1 VSAPAPSREA
11 LLDAIAAGR
20 RADPL
25 APVTVISPSHVAAL
39 QMRRALAERGPF
51 AAVRFETLP
60 RLAELL
66 GAGRLADGGRRP
78 LARPIGDHVAER
90 VGYGAQPPL
99 TPIADLPGFGRALRR
114 LFARL
119 RRGGLVGG
127 EPPPAEAGPHLAE
140 VMRLYGL
147 WRGEIAGFYDE
158 DDLLDAAADAVDE
171 DPAVAAELGTV
182 HLVPPGP
189 PSAAGRRLLEALGRA
204 RGGVAWAAEPEPTD
218 AVRLVLAPDLA
229 SEAREAVRAV
239 LVALDGG
246 AAVHEVAILH
256 GADPAYARPLRE
268 AMAAAGVPAAA
279 TPGLP
284 LVETPA
290 GRGVLALLEIAL
302 EDLSR
307 TAFIDALSV
316 APMRREL
323 PSGAGT
329 ARLRLGRWDRH
340 SRAAG
345 VTHGIT
351 RWREG
356 IRALAADRVQQMDDA
371 AREGFDRGW
380 LQEEVDEATE
390 LLAVVDA
397 LWTRLVELREERPA
411 ADFLRRLGATVAAY
425 LEPDAAG
432 MAEVQAEIERLGTID
447 AVGGTF
453 TLASF
458 HRALRV
464 NLEAAAIREGR
475 SGEGVLIADHRAA
488 AGLRFGHLVV
498 CGAAEGLLPAGPGAD
513 ALVPDAAWA
522 ALRADGHPL
531 VEDAALRVDRRREAA
546 ERAVACG
553 ASVVMTCPLYEG
565 AGAHD
570 RYPSPLALEA
580 ARRRDPSIAT
590 ATALREHPAT
600 DWLSTP
606 PSPLAAH
613 LRGPAVDAW
622 EAGLRGA
629 VLRVQAGGP
638 APAGDPL
645 ARPLAMLRARRGR
658 TLSEWDGNLS
668 GLDAGDWMRVPGVV
682 SPTRLENYG
691 ACGFRFLLSTLLGL
705 RVPDE
710 PSDDETIDPLTRGN
724 LMHRTLEDF
733 FTEARREGRPAVR
746 EAWTAA
752 DEARAQ
758 EILTGHLADARV
770 RGRAGLAV
778 FTRQDERALRADL
791 TTFLLADTEF
801 RRQTGAVPESFEQV
815 MAAEGPRGQRFRGYI
830 DRIDRDPVTGRLEI
844 IDYKTGRKPD
854 DDPSDPFAGGTRLQL
869 PVYLL
874 AAGDAPA
881 RASYWY
887 ISSRG
892 GFERVGCDSGPDT
905 DARFAATVGAVA
917 DGVAAGSFPAVP
929 GEFSEHWVEFANCG
943 HCDFTRICTRGRGE
957 DFARKADDDGVRPW
971 AGVARAA
978 APEAPGAPG
987 GGGDA

>member
-1 VSAPAPSREA
+1 VDRVSAPAPSREA

-66 GAGRLADGGRRP
+66 GAGRLAAAGRRP

-90 VGYGAQPPL
+90 VGRGARAPL
-99 TPIADLPGFGRALRR
+99 APIADLPGFGRALRR

-127 EPPPAEAGPHLAE
+127 ETPPAGAGPHLTE

-147 WRGEIAGFYDE
+147 WRGEIAAFYDE
-158 DDLLDAAADAVDE
+158 DDLLDAAAAAVD
-171 DPAVAAELGTV
+171 DDAAVAEELGTV

-189 PSAAGRRLLEALGRA
+189 PSAAGLRLLDALGRA
-204 RGGVAWAAEPEPTD
+204 RGGVGWAAEPGPSDE
-218 AVRLVLAPDLA
+218 VRLVLAPDLA

-239 LVALDGG
+239 LVALGEG
-246 AAVHEVAILH
+246 VAVHEVAVLH

-290 GRGVLALLEIAL
+290 GRGVLALLEVAL

-323 PSGAGT
+323 PAGAGT

-356 IRALAADRVQQMDDA
+356 IRALAADRAQQMADA
-371 AREGFDRGW
+371 TREGFDRGW

-390 LLAVVDA
+390 LLAVVEA
-397 LWTRLVELREERPA
+397 LWTRLVDLGVERPA
-411 ADFLRRLGATVAAY
+411 ADFLQRLGATVAAY
-425 LEPDAAG
+425 LDPAAAG

-488 AGLRFGHLVV
+488 AGLRFSRVVV

-513 ALVPDAAWA
+513 TLVPDAAWA

-531 VEDAALRVDRRREAA
+531 VEDAALRVERRRAAA

-590 ATALREHPAT
+590 ATALREHAAT
-600 DWLSTP
+600 DWLATP

-629 VLRVQAGGP
+629 VLRVQTGGD
-638 APAGDPL
+638 APDGDPL

-658 TLSEWDGNLS
+658 TLSAWDGNLA
-668 GLDAGDWMRVPGVV
+668 GLDAADWMRVPDVV
-682 SPTRLENYG
+682 SPTRLEHYG
-691 ACGFRFLLSTLLGL
+691 TCGFRFLMSSLLRL
-705 RVPDE
+705 RVPEE
-710 PSDDETIDPLTRGN
+710 PGDAETIDPITRGN

-733 FTEARREGRPAVR
+733 FREQKERGRPAVR
-746 EAWTAA
+746 ETWTDA
-752 DEARAQ
+752 DGERAQ
-758 EILTGHLADARV
+758 EILGGHLAAARQ
-770 RGRAGLAV
+770 RGLTGLPV
-778 FTRQDERALRADL
+778 FSGQAERALRADL
-791 TTFLLADTEF
+791 RGFLAEDGAF
-801 RRQTGAVPESFEQV
+801 RRATGAVPLLFEQPMNAV
-815 MAAEGPRGQRFRGYI
+815 GPGGQEFRGYI
-830 DRIDRDPVTGRLEI
+830 DRIDEDPATGERWV
-844 IDYKTGRKPD
+844 IDYKTGSVTELTD
-854 DDPSDPFAGGTRLQL
+854 ADPLAGGRKLQL
-869 PVYLL
+869 PIYLL
-874 AAGDAPA
+874 GAGTGRAHAAYWFISE
-881 RASYWY
+881 RA
-887 ISSRG
+887 
-892 GFERVGCDSGPDT
+892 GFGMVTYAATPEN
-905 DARFAATVGAVA
+905 DARFAATLDAIHRGVTSGA
-917 DGVAAGSFPAVP
+917 FPAVP
-929 GEFSEHWVEFANCG
+929 GDFNEFYVEFENCRF
-943 HCDFTRICTRGRGE
+943 CDFTRICARGRGDDFDRKRE
-957 DFARKADDDGVRPW
+957 DAGTRPW
-971 AGVARAA
+971 GAVAATATPAPAGGT
-978 APEAPGAPG
+978 P
-987 GGGDA
+987 